1 MRSSPPISV
10 IIPTH
15 NRSSF
20 LQEALLSVRQQDLQP
35 LETIVVD
42 DGSTDDT
49 ALLCQNNFPQ
59 IHYLHQNRQ
68 GVSAARNRGLHHAK
82 GDWIAFLD
90 SDDLWLPDK
99 LKNQW
104 DYILTHPESR
114 ILQTEEIWI
123 RRGLRVNA
131 RKKHQKQS
139 GWIFDDT
146 LPACEDYDLWL
157 RAALRYP
164 IMTLNK
170 PLTIKR
176 GGHADQ
182 LSSQHSLDSY
192 RIQALLKIL
201 KDPLLT
207 EPQRRCVI
215 GDIKRR
221 SAILIRGYQKRGR
234 FKEAAHFTA
243 LTNTF

>member
-1 MRSSPPISV
+1 
-10 IIPTH
+10 
-15 NRSSF
+15 
-20 LQEALLSVRQQDLQP
+20 

-49 ALLCQNNFPQ
+49 ARLCQNNFPQ

-139 GWIFDDT
+139 GWIFEDCLPLCCVSPSAVMIHRWVFDDIGLFDET